1 MRHCWR
7 EETSAFDVLDSKKG
21 KIMLGS
27 KNLLTVACAIAGSV
41 LAQISSASDTS
52 ATTPPAAITWL
63 RVPDDLLSGKG
74 INDSLDLG
82 TQVQHLGNTPATPDS
97 RKVVFAGQLRTSVIQ
112 GAADSVHL
120 PSFPDDEVFCIIVGR
135 LTLTT
140 DENKINQNFYP
151 GDCVFV
157 PKGWVGVWRQ
167 HAGVYREWATVPA
180 SYSFSESI
188 QSNPPVKG
196 ARAFALEAP
205 HELGTHRLHSGSLIV
220 EAVDVAQEDTRS
232 IATQA
237 DETIVILKGNL
248 TLKTTD
254 KSEIFKPGDIV
265 ILPKGLKAELQ
276 ISAGYRALTVRA
288 R

>member
-1 MRHCWR
+1 
-7 EETSAFDVLDSKKG
+7 
-21 KIMLGS
+21 MLNT
-27 KNLLTVACAIAGSV
+27 KQLLAVIAAVMCVAPIGV
-41 LAQISSASDTS
+41 SSASDTNL
-52 ATTPPAAITWL
+52 ATQPAKIEWL

-74 INDSLDLG
+74 INDTFDFRN
-82 TQVQHLGNTPATPDS
+82 QVQHVGNNTAAADS

-112 GAADSVHL
+112 GSADAIHL

-140 DENKINQNFYP
+140 DENKTDQVFDA

-157 PKGWVGVWRQ
+157 PKGWAGVWRQ

-188 QSNPPVKG
+188 ESNPPVKG
-196 ARAFALEAP
+196 ARAFALEASNKP
-205 HELGTHRLHSGSLIV
+205 GTHRLHEGSLIV
-220 EAVDVAQEDTRS
+220 EADNAARDMTRS
-232 IATQA
+232 ITAES
-237 DETIVILKGNL
+237 DETIHIMRGNL
-248 TLKTTD
+248 TLKSAD

-265 ILPKGLKAELQ
+265 ILPKGLTAEMQL
-276 ISAGYRALTVRA
+276 SAGYQALVVRT

>member
-1 MRHCWR
+1 
-7 EETSAFDVLDSKKG
+7 
-21 KIMLGS
+21 MLSS
-27 KNLLTVACAIAGSV
+27 KNLLAFTCAMACSA
-41 LAQISSASDTS
+41 LAHISSASNS
-52 ATTPPAAITWL
+52 NVAAQPATIAWL
-63 RVPDDLLSGKG
+63 RVPDELLSGKG
-74 INDSLDLG
+74 INDSFDLG
-82 TQVQHLGNTPATPDS
+82 NQVQHVGTTATPDS

-112 GAADSVHL
+112 GAADAVHL

-135 LTLTT
+135 LTLTP
-140 DENKINQNFYP
+140 DETKIDQEFYP

-196 ARAFALEAP
+196 ARAFALEATHDP
-205 HELGTHRLHSGSLIV
+205 GTHRLHSGTLIV
-220 EAVDVAQEDTRS
+220 EATDTSRDDTRS

-237 DETIVILKGNL
+237 DETIVILRGNL
-248 TLKTTD
+248 MLKTPD

-265 ILPKGLKAELQ
+265 ILPKGLKAEMQ
-276 ISAGYRALTVRA
+276 VSAGYRALTVRA